1 LTVALALLLGS
12 AAVGWLAPRA
22 LWRISDPVVALV
34 AWITSV
40 VAVVITS
47 TLAVVLL
54 VLPEHG
60 LGVLGSLHHCWDSV
74 QHGTTPTAEVISGLT
89 GGALLTALLIRL
101 AVAGA
106 RSARQRARARE
117 EHLSVLRLAGRR
129 EAGAHPTVWL
139 DHDRPLAFSLAGK
152 PGVVVATEGLH
163 RHLTPS
169 QVDAVLDHER
179 AHLDGRHHLLVA
191 AADAVAATLPVL
203 PLFKRAAT
211 AIRELVEM
219 AADLASAR
227 THGVETVRAALML
240 VSCHGAPNSALA
252 MSRDALGP
260 RLDRL
265 QRRRQMPNRTRRLF
279 SCGIAGFTA
288 MTLPIVTAS
297 AALVAVMVLACLP
310 G

>member
-1 LTVALALLLGS
+1 MTVALALLLGS

-34 AWITSV
+34 AWTASIA
-40 VAVVITS
+40 AVVVTS
-47 TLAVVLL
+47 TAAVVLL

-60 LGVLGSLHHCWDSV
+60 LAVLDTLHHCWESV
-74 QHGTTPTAEVISGLT
+74 RHGTTPAVEVVSGLT
-89 GGALLTALLIRL
+89 GGALLTALLVRL
-101 AVAGA
+101 AVVGA

-129 EAGAHPTVWL
+129 EAGTHPTVWL

-191 AADAVAATLPVL
+191 AADAIAATLPVL

-211 AIRELVEM
+211 TTRELVEM

-227 THGVETVRAALML
+227 THGVETVRDALVR
-240 VSCHGAPNSALA
+240 VSSHGSPNSALA
-252 MSRDALGP
+252 MSRDALGT

-265 QRRRQMPNRTRRLF
+265 QRSHRMPNRTRRIV
-279 SCGIAGFTA
+279 SCGIAGLTA
-288 MTLPIVTAS
+288 MTVPVVTAS
-297 AALVAVMVLACLP
+297 AALIAVMLVTCLQ

>member
-1 LTVALALLLGS
+1 MTVALTLLLGC
-12 AAVGWLAPRA
+12 AAMGWLAPRV
-22 LWRISDPVVALV
+22 LGRISDPVVALV
-34 AWITSV
+34 AWIASV

-47 TLAVVLL
+47 TAAVVLL

-60 LGVLGSLHHCWDSV
+60 LGALDTLHHCWESV
-74 QHGTTPTAEVISGLT
+74 SHGTTPTVEVISGLT
-89 GGALLTALLIRL
+89 GGTLLTALLVRL
-101 AVAGA
+101 AFVGA
-106 RSARQRARARE
+106 RSTRQRARARE
-117 EHLSVLRLAGRR
+117 EHLAVLRLAGRR

-139 DHDRPLAFSLAGK
+139 DHDRPLAFSLAGR

-179 AHLDGRHHLLVA
+179 AHLAGRHHLLVA

-211 AIRELVEM
+211 TIRELVEM

-227 THGVETVRAALML
+227 THGVETVRAALMR

-252 MSRDALGP
+252 MSRDALGT

-265 QRRRQMPNRTRRLF
+265 QRRRRMPNHTRRLL
-279 SCGIAGFTA
+279 SCGIAGVTA
-288 MTLPIVTAS
+288 LTLPAITAA
-297 AALVAVMVLACLP
+297 AALIATMLLTCSP
-310 G
+310 S

>member
-1 LTVALALLLGS
+1 MTVALALLLGS
-12 AAVGWLAPRA
+12 AVMSWLGPR
-22 LWRISDPVVALV
+22 LLRRLGDPVVALV
-34 AWITSV
+34 AWTTSV
-40 VAVVITS
+40 VAVATTS
-47 TLAVVLL
+47 TVAVVLL
-54 VLPEHG
+54 LLPEHG
-60 LGVLGSLHHCWDSV
+60 LAALDTLHHCWESV
-74 QHGTTPTAEVISGLT
+74 RHGTTPTIEVISGLA
-89 GGALLTALLIRL
+89 GGALLTGLLTRLLI
-101 AVAGA
+101 VGA
-106 RSARQRARARE
+106 RGARQRARARE

-191 AADAVAATLPVL
+191 AADAVAAALPVL
-203 PLFKRAAT
+203 PLFRRAAS

-219 AADLASAR
+219 SADLAAAR
-227 THGVETVRAALML
+227 THGADTVRAALVQ

-252 MSRDALGP
+252 MSRDALTA

-265 QRRRQMPNRTRRLF
+265 QRHRRMPNRTRRLL
-279 SCGIAGFTA
+279 SGVIAG
-288 MTLPIVTAS
+288 VTALALPVVT
-297 AALVAVMVLACLP
+297 AAVAMIGLMLLTCP
-310 G
+310 PN

>member
-1 LTVALALLLGS
+1 MTIALALLLGS
-12 AAVGWLAPRA
+12 AAVGWLAPRV
-22 LWRISDPVVALV
+22 LQRINDPVVALV
-34 AWITSV
+34 AWLTSAA
-40 VAVVITS
+40 AVVITS
-47 TLAVVLL
+47 TAAVVLL

-60 LGVLGSLHHCWDSV
+60 LSVLDTLHHCWQSV
-74 QHGTTPTAEVISGLT
+74 RHGTTPTIEVISGIAGGVLLT
-89 GGALLTALLIRL
+89 GLLLRL
-101 AVAGA
+101 AVVGV
-106 RSARQRARARE
+106 RSTRQRARARQ

-163 RHLTPS
+163 RHLTPG

-191 AADAVAATLPVL
+191 TADAIAATLPFL
-203 PLFKRAAT
+203 PLFTRAAT
-211 AIRELVEM
+211 TIRELVEM
-219 AADLASAR
+219 AADLTAAR
-227 THGVETVRAALML
+227 IHGAETVSAALMR

-252 MSRDALGP
+252 MSRDALGT

-265 QRRRQMPNRTRRLF
+265 RRRRRTPNRTRRLL
-279 SCGIAGFTA
+279 SCGIAGLTA
-288 MTLPIVTAS
+288 MTVPVVTAS
-297 AALVAVMVLACLP
+297 AALIAVMLLACPP

>member
-12 AAVGWLAPRA
+12 AAVGWLAPRV

-40 VAVVITS
+40 VAVVTTS

-74 QHGTTPTAEVISGLT
+74 RHGTTPTAEVISGLA
-89 GGALLTALLIRL
+89 GGVLLTALLVRL
-101 AVAGA
+101 AVVGA

-227 THGVETVRAALML
+227 THGVETVRAALMR
-240 VSCHGAPNSALA
+240 VSCHGAPDSALA
-252 MSRDALGP
+252 MSRDALGA

-279 SCGIAGFTA
+279 SCGCAGITA
-288 MTLPIVTAS
+288 MTLPMVTAS
-297 AALVAVMVLACLP
+297 TALVAVMLLACPP

>member
-1 LTVALALLLGS
+1 MTVALALLLGS
-12 AAVGWLAPRA
+12 AAVGWLAPRV

-40 VAVVITS
+40 AAVVITS
-47 TLAVVLL
+47 TVAVVLL

-60 LGVLGSLHHCWDSV
+60 LGVLDSLHHCWESV
-74 QHGTTPTAEVISGLT
+74 QHGTTPTVEVISGLT
-89 GGALLTALLIRL
+89 GGALLTALLARL
-101 AVAGA
+101 VVVGA
-106 RSARQRARARE
+106 RSTRQRARARE
-117 EHLSVLRLAGRR
+117 EHLSVLRVAGRR

-163 RHLTPS
+163 RHLTPG

-211 AIRELVEM
+211 TIRELVEM

-227 THGVETVRAALML
+227 THGVETVRAALMR
-240 VSCHGAPNSALA
+240 VSRHGAPNSALA
-252 MSRDALGP
+252 MSRDALGT

-265 QRRRQMPNRTRRLF
+265 QRRRRMPNRTRRLL
-279 SCGIAGFTA
+279 SCGIAGITA
-288 MTLPIVTAS
+288 IALPAVTAS
-297 AALVAVMVLACLP
+297 AALIAVMLLACP
-310 G
+310 PS